1 MALSTRTVFRICIVI
16 YVLLVVSSIA
26 SGFYLT
32 NPVVSD
38 INDYIYFTHLASLPP
53 PSSSATILYLNTGL
67 VVVALIGMWLF
78 WKPARWLFLLA
89 IVIAYAL
96 GLAQGDPRFLNLQ
109 VQSSLMAAENTFVG
123 LLLALAFFNR
133 DVFRQAAEQNMPAQ
147 APADSITTGDD

>member
-26 SGFYLT
+26 SGFYFT

-38 INDYIYFTHLASLPP
+38 INDYIYFTHLASLSP

-96 GLAQGDPRFLNLQ
+96 GLMQGDPRFLNLQ

-123 LLLALAFFNR
+123 LLLAMAFFNR
-133 DVFRQAAEQNMPAQ
+133 EIFRQTAEQDMPPQ
-147 APADSITTGDD
+147 PPADSITTGDD